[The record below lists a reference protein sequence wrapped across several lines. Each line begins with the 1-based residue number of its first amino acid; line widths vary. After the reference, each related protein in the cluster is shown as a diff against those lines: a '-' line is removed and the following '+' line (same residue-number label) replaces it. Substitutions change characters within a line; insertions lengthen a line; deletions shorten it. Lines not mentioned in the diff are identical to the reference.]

1 VADPYVPG
9 LAVARS
15 VYDQGIAPV
24 ARSVYDQGIAPFAQ
38 RAQDYLKGAAGIPGA
53 IKDYAV
59 ETVQSEAGPTNK
71 VMADILTLGQGMRQ
85 GVQENPVRAIAEANP
100 LIGTASGV
108 FESNRLM
115 NQAEQA
121 EQAGDFKKA
130 QTLREIGAAA
140 LLSMIPGVFHG
151 SPYKFNKFSTRNVGT
166 GDGAK
171 MYGHGMYFTNDISL
185 AKNYVP
191 RDFAAENKLSDL
203 YDAASKVDDTTSME
217 IYERAMLHDT
227 ADEIAEHFNDPDVS
241 PYYRSEDVEA
251 ALDVVRD
258 IEKNADAS
266 LYQVDIDVNEED
278 LLDYNRPLNEQSKE
292 VQNIL
297 RQNKDKLTKDLYL
310 IDFEEMM
317 NSPSQSGG
325 GLLAKMSTE
334 LGGDR
339 QASEYL
345 SKLGVPGLRYGEGYI
360 TSATPTTAAEP
371 LSSKGHRNYV
381 IFDEDVIQIKTRNGE
396 AVLPEQKEIILKDLT
411 ETPPQTPDAF
421 DEKLQSIYRNIMTNK
436 DAPVDTPVLPEQ
448 SRTYGYDSPQDI
460 ALRNKLKKKTAG
472 GASAD
477 IKFSMDRD
485 APGMDFESW
494 NMINDPEHFIKSR
507 GKITNIEQM
516 SPTEY
521 IERVSKD
528 VFPTFGEAEIRRQRE
543 RTGKIPLMMEAMQE
557 GTEFGLPT
565 IHYDDGTRKFPSQE
579 GLHRAMAAERLG
591 VPEIPVAIHQLDRS
605 PAARAARA
613 DEFGF
618 DMDNI
623 YYHGTSS
630 DFTEFQPST
639 VGDLGGGI
647 YITPNPEKASGYAAM
662 RKFMKRQ
669 TNNASPNVL
678 PLRIKSDLNYLD
690 LQGRSILPFDDVRIN
705 NLKEQ
710 GYDGIRQ
717 FDADGNVLQINV
729 FDPKNIR
736 SINADFNPM
745 RMNEADLQA
754 GIASLG
760 TREGIA

>member
-1 VADPYVPG
+1 MADPYVPG
-9 LAVARS
+9 LA
-15 VYDQGIAPV
+15 V

-85 GVQENPVRAIAEANP
+85 GVQENPVRALAEINP
-100 LIGTASGV
+100 IIGTASGV

-130 QTLREIGAAA
+130 QTLRKLGATA

-151 SPYKFNKFSTRNVGT
+151 SPYKFNKFSMNKVNT
-166 GDGAK
+166 GEGSQAFG
-171 MYGHGMYFTNDISL
+171 YGLYF
-185 AKNYVP
+185 
-191 RDFAAENKLSDL
+191 AENPATGTIYKEVLAPVDGNDLTRGKSYLYEADLDVDRKKLMDWDAPLKDQPENVQKALAPYANDYTSSDV
-203 YDAASKVDDTTSME
+203 DAIEAIEDFLDTDYAKSFPNATDVKRAKQILDPPDDLLESIDASEWLKSEME
-217 IYERAMLHDT
+217 KGTKSSFFNLLGDSTKAGTIYERMSRKLKNNYFASKKL
-227 ADEIAEHFNDPDVS
+227 
-241 PYYRSEDVEA
+241 SEE
-251 ALDVVRD
+251 
-258 IEKNADAS
+258 
-266 LYQVDIDVNEED
+266 
-278 LLDYNRPLNEQSKE
+278 
-292 VQNIL
+292 
-297 RQNKDKLTKDLYL
+297 
-310 IDFEEMM
+310 
-317 NSPSQSGG
+317 
-325 GLLAKMSTE
+325 
-334 LGGDR
+334 
-339 QASEYL
+339 
-345 SKLGVPGLRYGEGYI
+345 GVPGIKYWDQESRVEG
-360 TSATPTTAAEP
+360 
-371 LSSKGHRNYV
+371 KGTRNFV
-381 IFDEDVIQIKTRNGE
+381 IFDDKNVKIKSRNGE
-396 AVLPEQKEIILKDLT
+396 SLLPE

-448 SRTYGYDSPQDI
+448 SRTYGYDSPQDT
-460 ALRNKLKKKTAG
+460 ALRNKLKKKAAG

-507 GKITNIEQM
+507 GKITNIERM

-613 DEFGF
+613 EEFGF

-630 DFTEFQPST
+630 DFTELKPST
-639 VGDLGGGI
+639 VGDLGEGN

-662 RKFMKRQ
+662 RKFMKRH

-678 PLRIKSDLNYLD
+678 PLRIKSDLKYLD
-690 LQGRSILPFDDVRIN
+690 IQGRSILPFDDVRIN

-717 FDADGNVLQINV
+717 FDADGNVVQINV

-760 TREGIA
+760 TREGTA